1 MVRDAVR
8 GYWALASGL
17 TEVTRQRAM
26 TAARALV
33 AQGEATAEQVGS
45 LAEELI
51 STSMTNRTA
60 LRGLIQ
66 HEIDRARTAVG
77 GVTAADLD
85 TLSARV
91 DVLSAQLAA
100 LQATALKVGKA
111 ANKATKPTK
120 TTATKTTATK
130 TTATKTA
137 KAAKTTPT
145 KRTQARGRQG
155 SA

>member
-130 TTATKTA
+130 TA